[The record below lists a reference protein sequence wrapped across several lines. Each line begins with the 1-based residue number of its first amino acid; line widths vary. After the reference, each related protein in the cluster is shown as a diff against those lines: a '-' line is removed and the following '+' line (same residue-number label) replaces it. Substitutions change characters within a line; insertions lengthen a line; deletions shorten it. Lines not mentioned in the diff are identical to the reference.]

1 MHPLKYITPLKVP
14 LKVQLHLLTF
24 LNRKNSKS
32 HPLVKWRRKEKH
44 SNPGFFGLLFWGHE
58 IQIDQ
63 EVVREKTSVKSCE
76 MVSSL
81 GRLSRTIYVYGIWF
95 LWKCFII
102 LLSATCNDAICA
114 LKTLP
119 ECEALPY
126 ITSCLLAPVPY
137 KWVNYLQQEQTL
149 KTKQEVWKIKA
160 VVSWWYNFSL
170 VISCS

>member
-81 GRLSRTIYVYGIWF
+81 GRLSRTIYVYGIRF

-137 KWVNYLQQEQTL
+137 KWVNYLQQKQTL

-160 VVSWWYNFSL
+160 VVSWWYSFSL